1 MKAIVKKA
9 REPGLACV
17 ELPEPSPGPGEV
29 KFRVGAA
36 AICGADIHFYHW
48 DAFAEN
54 MTAKYGMT
62 YPAVIGHEGAGEV
75 IAVGEGVRDIAVGDR
90 IAVETHI
97 PCGHCYQCQNGMRHN
112 CAHMGLYGFSFPGCF
127 AEFATAPERV
137 CYRLNEQTSF
147 EEGALFEPGGVAMRA
162 VEESGLLPGDTVM
175 VCGCGPIGLVAVQ
188 ILLACGAAQVIA
200 MDIDDYRLEMAERFG
215 AIPVNSGREDV
226 VGKVKEL
233 TSARGGV
240 DAVLEMT
247 GAAEV
252 YDTVFASIRIE
263 GRLVTV
269 GHPLRPVPVDVAN
282 MVNMKGLLW
291 KGIFGRRIWETWWKL
306 SGLAASEKI
315 KLTDVATHRYSFEK
329 ADDAFRQISKGAGK
343 ILFLP

>member
-1 MKAIVKKA
+1 MKAIVKNA

-17 ELPEPSPGPGEV
+17 DLPEPSPGPGEV
-29 KFRVGAA
+29 KFRVKAA
-36 AICGADIHFYHW
+36 AICGADIHFYRW

-75 IAVGEGVRDIAVGDR
+75 VAVGEGVRDVAVGDR

-112 CAHMGLYGFSFPGCF
+112 CANMELYGFSCSGCF

-137 CYRLNEQTSF
+137 CYRLGGETSF
-147 EEGALFEPGGVAMRA
+147 EDGALFEPAGVAMRA

-188 ILLACGAAQVIA
+188 ILLACGAGRVIA

-215 AIPVNSGREDV
+215 AVAVNSGREDV
-226 VGKVKEL
+226 VGVVKEL

-252 YDTVFASIRIE
+252 YETVFASIRIE

-269 GHPLRPVPVDVAN
+269 GHPLRAVHVDVAN
-282 MVNMKGLLW
+282 GVNMKGLLW
-291 KGIFGRRIWETWWKL
+291 KGVFGRRIWETWWKL
-306 SGLAASEKI
+306 SGLIASGKVS
-315 KLTDVATHRYSFEK
+315 LWSVATHRFSCEEV
-329 ADDAFRQISKGAGK
+329 DDAFGQVAKGAGK